1 MAIYTQSTANSLA
14 SDKMDGRV
22 ADYLYELN
30 ENLSYMFNNL
40 SPEENYSEDARLIY
54 VQRGKRIGTLEV
66 RADAIELKVQDDE
79 TNYNTSMQL
88 FADLLKLTASTPTGS
103 STIAMTG
110 DKIEL
115 TTGKFIVNSTNL
127 QIDAQGNG
135 TFSGT
140 VRAAQIISSSMSA
153 STISGGTITG
163 TSMSANEI
171 SGGTITGTSMSASSI
186 SGGTITGG
194 TITGGTISGTSM
206 NANTITGGTITGTT
220 INGGTITG
228 TSINGGDT
236 IRFKAR
242 PSYVQIGDFE
252 VNDDYDRHILQSY
265 DEVTGMS
272 TGDADTDEYLL
283 WAGWNGT
290 SSTFAVF
297 NNGDVRIRGT
307 LYINGETIDHLIESY
322 IDDSSSSSGGGDG
335 GNSPGGTPSG
345 GEGEGGGPTGDE
357 NDPLLGG

>member
-1 MAIYTQSTANSLA
+1 MAIYTQNTVNELT
-14 SDKMDGRV
+14 SDKMDNRV

-40 SPEENYSEDARLIY
+40 SPEDNYNEEARLIY
-54 VQRGKRIGTLEV
+54 VQRGKRLGTLEV
-66 RADAIELKVQDDE
+66 RADKIELRVQDDE
-79 TNYNTSMQL
+79 NNYNTSMQL
-88 FADLLKLTASTPTGS
+88 FANLLKLTAETPEGS

-127 QIDAQGNG
+127 TIDAQGNA

-140 VRAAQIISSSMSA
+140 VRAATII
-153 STISGGTITG
+153 GGTITG
-163 TSMSANEI
+163 TN
-171 SGGTITGTSMSASSI
+171 
-186 SGGTITGG
+186 
-194 TITGGTISGTSM
+194 
-206 NANTITGGTITGTT
+206 
-220 INGGTITG
+220 
-228 TSINGGDT
+228 INGGDT

-242 PSYVQIGDFE
+242 PSYVQVGDFE
-252 VNDDYDRHILQSY
+252 VNDDYDRHVFQSY

-272 TGDADTDEYLL
+272 TGDAASDEYLL

-307 LYINGETIDHLIESY
+307 LYINGKTIDKLIESY
-322 IDDSSSSSGGGDG
+322 IDNSSSSSGGGG
-335 GNSPGGTPSG
+335 SSPGGTPSSG
-345 GEGEGGGPTGDE
+345 GGGPTGDE

>member
-1 MAIYTQSTANSLA
+1 MAIFTQVTESKLLNGRLLD
-14 SDKMDGRV
+14 DKNDNRV

-30 ENLSYMFNNL
+30 ESLTYMFNNL
-40 SPEENYSEDARLIY
+40 SPEDNYDERSRLIY
-54 VQRGKRIGTLEV
+54 EQRGKKIGTLEV
-66 RADAIELKVQDDE
+66 RADKIEARVSDDE
-79 TNYNTSMQL
+79 RNYNTSMQL

-140 VRAAQIISSSMSA
+140 VRAANIISSSV
-153 STISGGTITG
+153 
-163 TSMSANEI
+163 
-171 SGGTITGTSMSASSI
+171 
-186 SGGTITGG
+186 
-194 TITGGTISGTSM
+194 
-206 NANTITGGTITGTT
+206 TGGTITGTT
-220 INGGTITG
+220 VNGGTING

-242 PSYVQIGDFE
+242 AGYLQLGDFE
-252 VNDDYDRHILQSY
+252 VNDEYDRHIIQSY

-272 TGDADTDEYLL
+272 TGDAASDEYLL

-290 SSTFAVF
+290 SSTFAVL

-307 LYINGETIDHLIESY
+307 LYINGETIDELIESY
-322 IDDSSSSSGGGDG
+322 IDDSSSS
-335 GNSPGGTPSG
+335 
-345 GEGEGGGPTGDE
+345 
-357 NDPLLGG
+357 

>member
-1 MAIYTQSTANSLA
+1 MAIYTQNTVNELT

-30 ENLSYMFNNL
+30 ENLAYMFNNL
-40 SPEENYSEDARLIY
+40 SPEDNYNEDARLIY
-54 VQRGKRIGTLEV
+54 VQRGKRLGTLEV
-66 RADAIELKVQDDE
+66 RADAIELRVQDDE
-79 TNYNTSMQL
+79 RNYNTSMQL

-140 VRAAQIISSSMSA
+140 VRAASIISS
-153 STISGGTITG
+153 TV
-163 TSMSANEI
+163 
-171 SGGTITGTSMSASSI
+171 
-186 SGGTITGG
+186 
-194 TITGGTISGTSM
+194 
-206 NANTITGGTITGTT
+206 TGGTITGTTVSAST

-228 TSINGGDT
+228 TSINGGDS

-242 PSYVQIGDFE
+242 PGYLQFGDFE
-252 VNDDYDRHILQSY
+252 VDDTYGRHIIQSY

-272 TGDADTDEYLL
+272 TGDVIGTGDLLL
-283 WAGWNGT
+283 WAGWDADDEEAYFLVNGQGRTEVNGT
-290 SSTFAVF
+290 FRVNGTMYY
-297 NNGDVRIRGT
+297 NNQT
-307 LYINGETIDHLIESY
+307 LRSY
-322 IDDSSSSSGGGDG
+322 IEDVIDDYGGGGNSSSDSGGSSPGGSSSGGD
-335 GNSPGGTPSG
+335 S
-345 GEGEGGGPTGDE
+345 GGGPTGDE